1 MRSIPGSRMILL
13 DQASGVGSNVNTFC
27 KFRFSCILWSGTSHV
42 VVILVT
48 RAVSCVVLFSSCCVS
63 FVAVYLF
70 YVYIC
75 SLLLVMVYLCSVYFV
90 LSCCGC
96 C

>member
-1 MRSIPGSRMILL
+1 MM
-13 DQASGVGSNVNTFC
+13 
-27 KFRFSCILWSGTSHV
+27 SHV

-48 RAVSCVVLFSSCCVS
+48 RAVSCVVLFSSCCVG

-75 SLLLVMVYLCSVYFV
+75 SLLVMVYLCSVYFV
-90 LSCCGC
+90 LSCCGYC
-96 C
+96 

>member
-1 MRSIPGSRMILL
+1 MTP
-13 DQASGVGSNVNTFC
+13 
-27 KFRFSCILWSGTSHV
+27 HV

-48 RAVSCVVLFSSCCVS
+48 RAVSCVVLFSSCCVG

-75 SLLLVMVYLCSVYFV
+75 SLLVMVYLCSVYFV
-90 LSCCGC
+90 LSCCC
-96 C
+96 

>member
-1 MRSIPGSRMILL
+1 MILL
-13 DQASGVGSNVNTFC
+13 DQASGVGSN
-27 KFRFSCILWSGTSHV
+27 KFRFSTLLFCGVVRLMTSHV

-48 RAVSCVVLFSSCCVS
+48 RAVSCVVLFSSCCVG

-75 SLLLVMVYLCSVYFV
+75 SLLVMVYLCSVYFV

>member
-1 MRSIPGSRMILL
+1 M
-13 DQASGVGSNVNTFC
+13 
-27 KFRFSCILWSGTSHV
+27 TSHV

-48 RAVSCVVLFSSCCVS
+48 RAVSCVVLFSSCCVG

-75 SLLLVMVYLCSVYFV
+75 SLLVIWCTCVLFTLC
-90 LSCCGC
+90 
-96 C
+96 

>member
-1 MRSIPGSRMILL
+1 M
-13 DQASGVGSNVNTFC
+13 
-27 KFRFSCILWSGTSHV
+27 TSHV

-48 RAVSCVVLFSSCCVS
+48 HAVSCVVLFSSCCVG

-75 SLLLVMVYLCSVYFV
+75 SLLVMVYLCSVYFV

-96 C
+96 SFWCAGCSVFYVVFFFFFNN